1 MRLHLR
7 LTPNSEPVPFNY
19 QHQLTGALHKWLGQ
33 NNLHDKISLYSF
45 SWLRGEFKQIDQ
57 GHITFPK
64 GADWYIK
71 CWDEDVIQ
79 TLRDGIKDDSSV
91 IYGMKVYKKS
101 VKPTPNFGSV
111 FRFEVDSPVLTRVN
125 RDDNTRQHLTY
136 EDEKADSSLT
146 RTLRTKLKEAGFT
159 NGDSEVIVGF
169 DRSYENAHTKL
180 IEIKDG
186 IKLKT
191 SICPVIVAGTPKAVQ
206 FAWNVGV
213 GEMTGSGFGCLK

>member
-7 LTPNSEPVPFNY
+7 LTPNTKPIPFNY
-19 QHQLTGALHKWLGQ
+19 QHKLTGTLHKWLGQ
-33 NNLHDKISLYSF
+33 NDLHDKISLYSF
-45 SWLRGEFKQIDQ
+45 SWLRGDVDMVNN
-57 GHITFPK
+57 GLNFPN
-64 GADWYIK
+64 GANWFIK
-71 CWDEDVIQ
+71 SWNNEVVQ
-79 TLRDGIKDDSSV
+79 KLKEGLKNNPSMAF
-91 IYGMKVYKKS
+91 GMKVYKQS
-101 VKPTPNFGSV
+101 TKPTPNFGSV
-111 FRFEVDSPVLTRVN
+111 FRFEVDSPVLTRMN
-125 RDDNTRQHLTY
+125 RDDNSRKHLTF

-146 RTLRTKLKEAGFT
+146 RTLRSKLREAGFS
-159 NGDSEVIVGF
+159 NGDREVIVGF
-169 DRSYENAHTKL
+169 DRSYQNAHTKL